1 MPELHLTRKEHFNAA
16 HRLWNKD
23 WSEERNYEVFG
34 KCANPHFHGHNFE
47 LFVTVKGE
55 PDPETGCVINLKEL
69 KEIIRRKI
77 CLEMDHKNL
86 NIEVDWLADC
96 IPSIENM
103 TVRIWQRIAEELP
116 AGVALHKVTLWETEN
131 NYVEYYGL

>member
-23 WSEERNYEVFG
+23 WSEEKNYSVFG

-47 LFVTVKGE
+47 LFVTVKGQ
-55 PDPETGCVINLKEL
+55 PDPGTGCVINLKEL

-116 AGVALHKVTLWETEN
+116 PGVALHKVTLWETEN

>member
-16 HRLWNKD
+16 HRLWNKT
-23 WSEERNYEVFG
+23 WSEEKNYDVFG

-69 KEIIRRKI
+69 KEIIRLKV
-77 CLEMDHKNL
+77 CQELDHKNL
-86 NIEVDWLADC
+86 NIEVEWLADC

-103 TVRIWQRIAEELP
+103 TVRIWQRIAGELP
-116 AGVALHKVTLWETEN
+116 PGVTLHRVTLWETEN